1 MRRKSEKRMRG
12 GLCVS
17 GDVICE
23 PTASGLMGAAIP
35 YRPYRRTA
43 SSVLSIPLNTE
54 PDEICCRTIKAQYY
68 KNSLANFIR
77 TDSFGAGGGLSSVQ
91 VGQISS
97 PHSQCGTVYHPGG
110 IAPTICACTHGYA
123 IYHILEAHDELD
135 YGRKQF

>member
-17 GDVICE
+17 ADVICE

-35 YRPYRRTA
+35 YRPYRRTV

-54 PDEICCRTIKAQYY
+54 PDGICCRTIKAQYY

-77 TDSFGAGGGLSSVQ
+77 TGSFGAGGLSSVQ

-97 PHSQCGTVYHPGG
+97 PRSQCGTVYHPGG

-123 IYHILEAHDELD
+123 IYHILDVHDELD

>member
-1 MRRKSEKRMRG
+1 MRRKSEKRMRR
-12 GLCVS
+12 GLCVRD
-17 GDVICE
+17 DVTCE
-23 PTASGLMGAAIP
+23 LTASGLMGAATPYPP
-35 YRPYRRTA
+35 YRKTA
-43 SSVLSIPLNTE
+43 SSVLSIPFNTE
-54 PDEICCRTIKAQYY
+54 PDGICCRTIKAQYY

>member
-1 MRRKSEKRMRG
+1 MRRKAEKRMRG

-23 PTASGLMGAAIP
+23 PTASDLMGAATP

-54 PDEICCRTIKAQYY
+54 PDGICCRTIKAQYY

-77 TDSFGAGGGLSSVQ
+77 TDSFGAGGVLVVFKSDRY
-91 VGQISS
+91 
-97 PHSQCGTVYHPGG
+97 PHHTVNAVP
-110 IAPTICACTHGYA
+110 CTTP
-123 IYHILEAHDELD
+123 EE
-135 YGRKQF
+135 